1 MQAITGKSVSFIFL
15 PHNHLIHFCI
25 FPAFHPF
32 PITPSSLHSPSFSL
46 NPFLN
51 PSLIFLSIFFFFLF
65 HTYPT
70 YISIFA
76 TLLSLFISHIL
87 LALTLFSNSLI
98 FSASL
103 STHCFFFVFFFTIN
117 IHLPPKYFSIFIH
130 FQSPHP
136 SCTHHLFSLFNYP
149 RKP

>member
-1 MQAITGKSVSFIFL
+1 MQALTIESIFFKFL

-25 FPAFHPF
+25 FPTFHPF
-32 PITPSSLHSPSFSL
+32 PITPEPLHSPSFSL

-51 PSLIFLSIFFFFLF
+51 PSLTFHSIFFFFLF

-76 TLLSLFISHIL
+76 TLLYLFISHIL
-87 LALTLFSNSLI
+87 LALTFFSNSLI
-98 FSASL
+98 FSATL
-103 STHCFFFVFFFTIN
+103 STHSFFFVFFFTLN
-117 IHLPPKYFSIFIH
+117 IHLPPFYFLTFIH

-136 SCTHHLFSLFNYP
+136 SCTHHLFSLFNSQC
-149 RKP
+149 KP